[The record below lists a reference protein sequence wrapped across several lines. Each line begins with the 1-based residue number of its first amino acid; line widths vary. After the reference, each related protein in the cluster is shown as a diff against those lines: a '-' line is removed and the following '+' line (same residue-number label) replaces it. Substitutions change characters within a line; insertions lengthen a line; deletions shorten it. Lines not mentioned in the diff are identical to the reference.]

1 MHSGQDFVKHEFDE
15 AIAVQQSI
23 VRGATELAR
32 VHPMADAKR
41 ELQTAARE
49 SEQWLQRL
57 QQAGSKFGATGE
69 KEDVASS
76 IEQLALTTLE
86 KAREGEPS
94 EVYEAQ
100 AVVINALRKQQD
112 SAGSIVKIATS
123 MRDRELAAEGREM
136 QRATKKTADGLA
148 KNLTQLAVFIAT
160 EGRETGTRGGRSSS
174 TGRGSSG
181 GRSSSGTRA
190 SSGTRGSSSRGAAGR
205 TAAAS
210 RGGQKSSSSRSSSSR
225 GGSSGSGGSSRGR
238 SSGGNS

>member
-32 VHPMADAKR
+32 IHPMPDSKR
-41 ELQTAARE
+41 ELQSAARE
-49 SEQWLQRL
+49 SEQWLRRL
-57 QQAGSKFGATGE
+57 QESGSKFGATGE
-69 KEDVASS
+69 KEDVASG
-76 IEQLALTTLE
+76 IEQLAMTTLE
-86 KAREGEPS
+86 KARDGEPS

-148 KNLTQLAVFIAT
+148 RNLTQLAVFIAT
-160 EGRETGTRGGRSSS
+160 EGRETGTRGGARAGGSRS
-174 TGRGSSG
+174 TG
-181 GRSSSGTRA
+181 GRSSS
-190 SSGTRGSSSRGAAGR
+190 SSRGSSSRGAAGR

-210 RGGQKSSSSRSSSSR
+210 RGGQKSSSSRSSGTRSSA
-225 GGSSGSGGSSRGR
+225 GSGR
-238 SSGGNS
+238 SSGGGS